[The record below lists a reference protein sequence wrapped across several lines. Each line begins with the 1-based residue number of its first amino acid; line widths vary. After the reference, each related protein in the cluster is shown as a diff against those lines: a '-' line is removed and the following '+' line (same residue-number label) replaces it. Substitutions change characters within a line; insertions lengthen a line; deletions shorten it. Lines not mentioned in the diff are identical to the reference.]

1 MRAYS
6 RLFIIAFPLMIRAAN
21 NGACHPDF
29 KLLIEK
35 SFKYLFG
42 FVCPEQQSDFS
53 EEMQLDLDEITEL
66 SLFAGMQ
73 TQADKPKFPVPTQS
87 ELFTQMA

>member
-6 RLFIIAFPLMIRAAN
+6 KLFVIAFPLMIRASI
-21 NGACHPDF
+21 NGASHPDF

-35 SFKYLFG
+35 SFKYVVG
-42 FVCPEQQSDFS
+42 FVCPDMQTDFS

-73 TQADKPKFPVPTQS
+73 TQADKPKFPVPPPP
-87 ELFTQMA
+87 